1 MTLHHLRSLHSVWPV
16 LGALGDCELMLA
28 SDCST
33 YLGRRKNIHIRLKT
47 VRDRQGASSS
57 VSRGISESTLIN
69 TTSRSR
75 LPIVVGNLY
84 HEQTARCCGLVPWTD
99 CPLLWATCT
108 MNRLPV
114 VVSNLHY
121 EQTARYCTQRTLL
134 VLYKLTSI
142 KPLLGVNLNYS
153 TPTEE
158 AASNQLGRFPP
169 RSEFSEPQFHYR
181 PH

>member
-1 MTLHHLRSLHSVWPV
+1 MARRTPGACTFPVKNHTHEHSSGRTDCLFHYLMTLHHLRSLHSVWPV

-84 HEQTARCCGLVPWTD
+84 HEQTARCCGLVP
-99 CPLLWATCT
+99 
-108 MNRLPV
+108 
-114 VVSNLHY
+114 
-121 EQTARYCTQRTLL
+121 
-134 VLYKLTSI
+134 
-142 KPLLGVNLNYS
+142 
-153 TPTEE
+153 
-158 AASNQLGRFPP
+158 
-169 RSEFSEPQFHYR
+169 
-181 PH
+181 